1 MFFPSKDSNGVEA
14 EKQDCGVN
22 ERGHGTYMTD
32 GVREECVQGARLLMG
47 LLMCLLLSWQKL
59 ARVTTKEETT

>member
-1 MFFPSKDSNGVEA
+1 
-14 EKQDCGVN
+14 
-22 ERGHGTYMTD
+22 MTD